1 MDTSSWIGCARELPD
16 DQVPGVAL
24 FLQYG
29 VREGREASE
38 LGGSIQAFIANCN
51 VSFILQLGG

>member
-1 MDTSSWIGCARELPD
+1 MDTSSWIGRTRELPD

-29 VREGREASE
+29 VREGREVSE
-38 LGGSIQAFIANCN
+38 VGGSIKALIADCN
-51 VSFILQLGG
+51 SSFILQLGG